1 MKGLFLKDF
10 YAMKSSF
17 IVVFFY
23 CICLTIFAYIVEK
36 ITELNILAVLP
47 LIIVFSSLTLSLTL
61 VTLIMGDRNSNWT
74 KFVLTSPVSKKEIID
89 SKYIEYILC
98 TIIGIIFS
106 NIIIFGMY
114 YLNNIL
120 NNKDYLFNI
129 TVYMYLSVILS
140 FICGSILIPVVF
152 LKYKEKSIMSVIIMF
167 MTAFASFIISFRF
180 NIICR

>member
-23 CICLTIFAYIVEK
+23 CICLTILAYIVEK

-61 VTLIMGDRNSNWT
+61 VTLIMGDRNSKWT

-120 NNKDYLFNI
+120 NNKDYFQYYCI
-129 TVYMYLSVILS
+129 HVFISYIIIYLRKHTYSSCI
-140 FICGSILIPVVF
+140 FKI
-152 LKYKEKSIMSVIIMF
+152 
-167 MTAFASFIISFRF
+167 
-180 NIICR
+180 